1 MGISIGLPSFPVEV
15 LFGLVAVFL
24 FFAPIALDWNW
35 MSYAGC
41 LFFAALTVL
50 VVRARK

>member
-1 MGISIGLPSFPVEV
+1 MGISIGIPSFPVEV

-24 FFAPIALDWNW
+24 FFAPWVLYWDWT
-35 MSYAGC
+35 SYIGC
-41 LFFAALTVL
+41 LFFAALAVL